1 MWEVLSSIWR
11 ADVGITGVQCLVC
24 LVEDGAGDKG
34 DCRKPRKF
42 MSENIRCID
51 TEKKIKPLFASW
63 FSL

>member
-1 MWEVLSSIWR
+1 
-11 ADVGITGVQCLVC
+11 
-24 LVEDGAGDKG
+24 VEDGAGDKG